1 VAAAAA
7 GRRHRQAHRPPERR
21 RAEGLRRRDSSACGR
36 GGGKR
41 LTLTAS
47 PNVYATHSPTTFP
60 FSPSFFFNACIT
72 VMIHPIILRPAF
84 LCLESSTILGRQ
96 LQKTCRRRPQ
106 FHCRLLQLKLQILA
120 M

>member
-1 VAAAAA
+1 MAAAAA

-21 RAEGLRRRDSSACGR
+21 RAEGQRRRDSSACGR

-60 FSPSFFFNACIT
+60 FSPQFFFNACIT
-72 VMIHPIILRPAF
+72 VMIHPATCVLVPGELHNSRTPGS
-84 LCLESSTILGRQ
+84 L
-96 LQKTCRRRPQ
+96 TCRRRPQ
-106 FHCRLLQLKLQILA
+106 FHRRLLRFKLQILA